1 MARFRARSKSST
13 QAPAAALAVP
23 SERQHTIVERLE
35 GLARAA
41 RVTDASRPALM
52 LFGIVLALLA
62 LGLVVQASHASTTTT
77 PEIFWGV
84 LRSQVLFRVAAIAAL
99 LVGVRIGPQGLRR
112 HIPALTVAC
121 GIFLLLV
128 FVPGVGDPRNGAHR
142 WLQIPF
148 LGLSFQPSE
157 LARIVMVLW
166 VADRC
171 IRLGEGVR
179 DLRRG
184 ALPMLGVGLAF
195 FGAILL
201 ETDLGGAILFLCCF
215 LATMW
220 VGGARLKQ
228 ISGPVLIVGGGAAV
242 SLALFVSYIRHRIDM
257 WLGQASNHQVART
270 AEAIASGDLFGVG
283 VGQGLWR
290 NARVPYLES
299 DYVLAQVGEELG
311 LFGILLVIGLLVGF
325 TWLAIRLSLSIRDRY
340 SALCAFGL
348 LLSVGLQ
355 AMIHAQVVTALAPP
369 KGMPLPFISHGGTAL
384 VVSSLA
390 IGLALGA
397 ARRDAAKEAADPA
410 WAPIRSSNDPVAQ
423 PDAPR
428 ATQPE
433 VSPA

>member
-1 MARFRARSKSST
+1 MARFRASQGGSAGVAR
-13 QAPAAALAVP
+13 PR
-23 SERQHTIVERLE
+23 ERQHTILERLE

-41 RVTDASRPALM
+41 QVPDASGPALH

-62 LGLVVQASHASTTTT
+62 IGLVVQASHAATTST
-77 PEIFWGV
+77 PEVFWGV
-84 LRSQVLFRVAAIAAL
+84 LRSQVLFRVAAIGAL
-99 LVGVRIGPQGLRR
+99 LVGMRVGPQGLRR
-112 HIPALTVAC
+112 HIPALTVVC
-121 GIFLLLV
+121 GLFLLLV

-171 IRLGEGVR
+171 IRLGDEVR

-184 ALPMLGVGLAF
+184 ALPMLGAGLIF
-195 FGAILL
+195 FSAILV

-220 VGGARLKQ
+220 VGGARLRQ
-228 ISGPVLIVGGGAAV
+228 ISGPVVIVAGGAAI
-242 SLALFVSYIRHRIDM
+242 SLVLFVSYIRHRIEM
-257 WLGQASNHQVART
+257 WLGTATNNQVERT

-283 VGQGLWR
+283 LGHGLWR

-299 DYVLAQVGEELG
+299 DYVLALVGEELG
-311 LFGILLVIGLLVGF
+311 FFGVLLVLGLLIGF
-325 TWLAIRLSLSIRDRY
+325 TWLAIRLSLSIQDRY

-348 LLSVGLQ
+348 LLSVALQ

-369 KGMPLPFISHGGTAL
+369 KGMPLPFVSHGGTAL

-397 ARRDAAKEAADPA
+397 ARRDAGT
-410 WAPIRSSNDPVAQ
+410 VAERTF
-423 PDAPR
+423 DPR
-428 ATQPE
+428 ARLEPAPSSSPE
-433 VSPA
+433 VLPA

>member
-1 MARFRARSKSST
+1 MARFRARLRFPE
-13 QAPAAALAVP
+13 AAEAALP
-23 SERQHTIVERLE
+23 RERQHTILERLE
-35 GLARAA
+35 GIARAA
-41 RVTDASRPALM
+41 QVHDASRPAVI
-52 LFGIVLALLA
+52 LFGIVLGLLA
-62 LGLVVQASHASTTTT
+62 VGLVVQASHAATTTS
-77 PEIFWGV
+77 PEVFWSI
-84 LRSQVLFRVAAIAAL
+84 LRSQILFRVAAIGAL
-99 LVGVRIGPQGLRR
+99 LVGVRVGPQGLRR
-112 HIPALTVAC
+112 HIPALTIAC

-171 IRLGEGVR
+171 IRLGDGVQ

-184 ALPMLGVGLAF
+184 ALPMLGIGLVF
-195 FGAILL
+195 FAAILV

-220 VGGARLKQ
+220 VGGARLRQ
-228 ISGPVLIVGGGAAV
+228 ISGPVVIVAGGAAV
-242 SLALFVSYIRHRIDM
+242 SLVLFVSYIRHRIEM
-257 WLGQASNHQVART
+257 WLGSASNNQVERT
-270 AEAIASGDLFGVG
+270 AQAIASGDFFGVG
-283 VGQGLWR
+283 LGQGLWR

-299 DYVLAQVGEELG
+299 DYVLALVGEELG
-311 LFGILLVIGLLVGF
+311 FVGVVLVLGLLIGF
-325 TWLAIRLSLSIRDRY
+325 TWLAIRLSLSIQDRY

-348 LLSVGLQ
+348 LLSVALQ

-369 KGMPLPFISHGGTAL
+369 KGMPLPFVSHGGTAL

-397 ARRDAAKEAADPA
+397 ARREAGAAAPA
-410 WAPIRSSNDPVAQ
+410 LRALPEPATSSPPEGAPA
-423 PDAPR
+423 
-428 ATQPE
+428 
-433 VSPA
+433 

>member
-1 MARFRARSKSST
+1 MARFRAAAGSSDD
-13 QAPAAALAVP
+13 AARP
-23 SERQHTIVERLE
+23 RERQHTILERLE

-41 RVTDASRPALM
+41 QVPDASRPALV

-62 LGLVVQASHASTTTT
+62 IGLVVQASHASTTSA
-77 PEIFWGV
+77 PEDFWAI
-84 LRSQVLFRVAAIAAL
+84 LRSQVLFRVAAIGAL
-99 LVGVRIGPQGLRR
+99 LVGVRVGPQGLRR
-112 HIPALTVAC
+112 HIPALTVVCA
-121 GIFLLLV
+121 IFLVLV

-142 WLQIPF
+142 WLQIPL

-171 IRLGEGVR
+171 IRLGDGVR

-184 ALPMLGVGLAF
+184 ALPMLAAGLVF
-195 FGAILL
+195 FSAILV

-220 VGGARLKQ
+220 VGGARLRQ
-228 ISGPVLIVGGGAAV
+228 ISGPVVIVAGGAAF
-242 SLALFVSYIRHRIDM
+242 SLVVFVSYIRHRLEM
-257 WLGQASNHQVART
+257 WLGSASNNQVERT

-283 VGQGLWR
+283 LGQGLWR

-299 DYVLAQVGEELG
+299 DYVLALVGEELG
-311 LFGILLVIGLLVGF
+311 FFGVVLVLGLLIAF
-325 TWLAIRLSLSIRDRY
+325 TWLAIRLSLSIHDRY

-369 KGMPLPFISHGGTAL
+369 KGMPLPFVSHGGTAL

-397 ARRDAAKEAADPA
+397 ARREARTERAFEPLA
-410 WAPIRSSNDPVAQ
+410 TARSLLENTASGATPVA
-423 PDAPR
+423 APV
-428 ATQPE
+428 QIPN
-433 VSPA
+433 S

>member
-1 MARFRARSKSST
+1 
-13 QAPAAALAVP
+13 V
-23 SERQHTIVERLE
+23 
-35 GLARAA
+35 
-41 RVTDASRPALM
+41 RV
-52 LFGIVLALLA
+52 
-62 LGLVVQASHASTTTT
+62 
-77 PEIFWGV
+77 
-84 LRSQVLFRVAAIAAL
+84 
-99 LVGVRIGPQGLRR
+99 GPQGLRR
-112 HIPALTVAC
+112 HIPALTIAC

-171 IRLGEGVR
+171 IRLGDGVQ

-184 ALPMLGVGLAF
+184 ALPMLGIGLVF
-195 FGAILL
+195 FAAILV

-220 VGGARLKQ
+220 VGGARLRQ
-228 ISGPVLIVGGGAAV
+228 ISGPVVLVAGGAAA
-242 SLALFVSYIRHRIDM
+242 SLVLFVSYIRHRIEM

-311 LFGILLVIGLLVGF
+311 LFGVLLVLGLLLGF

-340 SALCAFGL
+340 AALCAFGL
-348 LLSVGLQ
+348 LLSVALQ

-369 KGMPLPFISHGGTAL
+369 KGMPLPFVSHGGTAL

-397 ARRDAAKEAADPA
+397 ARRDPGTRAADARAPA
-410 WAPIRSSNDPVAQ
+410 SALDRADAPEAQARVSARSPTSHTAADLHPRRPRPRSSFPKV
-423 PDAPR
+423 PR
-428 ATQPE
+428 FGRG
-433 VSPA
+433 S

>member
-1 MARFRARSKSST
+1 MARFRARLRSPE
-13 QAPAAALAVP
+13 AAEAALP
-23 SERQHTIVERLE
+23 RERQHTILERLE
-35 GLARAA
+35 GIARAA
-41 RVTDASRPALM
+41 QVHDASRPAVI
-52 LFGIVLALLA
+52 LFGIVLGLLA
-62 LGLVVQASHASTTTT
+62 VGLVVQASHAATTTS
-77 PEIFWGV
+77 PEVFWSI
-84 LRSQVLFRVAAIAAL
+84 LRSQILFRVAAIGAL
-99 LVGVRIGPQGLRR
+99 LVGVRVGPQGLRR
-112 HIPALTVAC
+112 HIPALTIAC

-171 IRLGEGVR
+171 IRLGDGVQ

-184 ALPMLGVGLAF
+184 ALPMLGIGLVF
-195 FGAILL
+195 FAAILV

-220 VGGARLKQ
+220 VGGARLRQ
-228 ISGPVLIVGGGAAV
+228 ISGPVVLVAGGAAA
-242 SLALFVSYIRHRIDM
+242 SLVLFVSYIRHRIEM

-311 LFGILLVIGLLVGF
+311 LFGGF

-340 SALCAFGL
+340 AALCAFGL
-348 LLSVGLQ
+348 LLSVALQ

-369 KGMPLPFISHGGTAL
+369 KGMPLPFVSHGGTAL

-397 ARRDAAKEAADPA
+397 ARRDPGTREADARAPAPALDRADVPE
-410 WAPIRSSNDPVAQ
+410 AQ
-423 PDAPR
+423 PA
-428 ATQPE
+428 
-433 VSPA
+433 